1 MQDEFDTCSV
11 GMCAAWIIGVQTPEE
26 DADRIMEAVVAA
38 DLWSLLAWRGLIGGA
53 VILAHAIWREGAR
66 PLGRRGW
73 LIPAFG
79 LSFAATTVLLTE
91 CAGRIPAAE
100 VALLGGCAA
109 CRGLCDADPR
119 RGSPDGKL
127 DRRRDHHRRR
137 GRQCRAWR
145 PGETLTGL
153 SSSER

>member
-11 GMCAAWIIGVQTPEE
+11 RMCAAWIIGVQTPEE
-26 DADRIMEAVVAA
+26 DADRIMEAVIAV

-79 LSFAATTVLLTE
+79 LSFAAATVLLTE
-91 CAGRIPAAE
+91 GAGRIPAAE
-100 VALLGGCAA
+100 VALLGGADVPLAVVFAMLILSEVPLTASWIGGAIIIAA
-109 CRGLCDADPR
+109 AGVSAAL
-119 RGSPDGKL
+119 GV
-127 DRRRDHHRRR
+127 
-137 GRQCRAWR
+137 RAK
-145 PGETLTGL
+145 P
-153 SSSER
+153 